1 MKKFSTNLAFVDL
14 LFNLLVGFTSLLLLA
29 FLYINPIAD
38 EGKIDPV
45 TKLLVIMTWP
55 DESSADI
62 DVWMRGPDGSVCS
75 YVAKDKGYMILERDD
90 LGMTNDAIQ
99 VDDKIIYIKRNIESL
114 SVTQLLKGEY
124 VLNIH
129 NYSHMFQGYEGHHK
143 EDEFPVPVE
152 IKLIQ
157 MNPFK
162 ILFIRKVNLDYRQE
176 ETVVTFEVTEKE
188 EVVDMR
194 TDIKIPLFYA
204 HKRSQGGYQ

>member
-90 LGMTNDAIQ
+90 LGMTNDAIK

-129 NYSHMFQGYEGHHK
+129 NYSHMSY
-143 EDEFPVPVE
+143 
-152 IKLIQ
+152 
-157 MNPFK
+157 
-162 ILFIRKVNLDYRQE
+162 
-176 ETVVTFEVTEKE
+176 
-188 EVVDMR
+188 
-194 TDIKIPLFYA
+194 
-204 HKRSQGGYQ
+204 SC